1 MFNFTR
7 ENTGKIAK
15 WWRSVDKQILFLFTF
30 LFFLGSF
37 FSFSSTSSVVA
48 EKMNKETYF
57 FFIKHLVFVSIS
69 LIVLFGISVQEKNK
83 IIKFLLP
90 IFIVSILFLFLVPI
104 IGVEVKGSKR
114 WLDLII
120 FPRFQPIELV
130 KPLFIL
136 FAAKIII
143 SNNDTKIYIRYLF
156 SFIILAIIII
166 LLIGQPDIG
175 QVLLLTSSWIIML
188 FASGFNMIIL
198 IILGLVGLS
207 SIMLLLYFFPTKF
220 GYASLRIKTFFDPKS
235 GDNFQSQKAL
245 DAIKQGGLTGQG
257 MGEGVLKDKV
267 PEAHTD
273 YIIAVISEEFGS
285 LFVLFII
292 ILFLFISYKVLNR
305 IFFEKD
311 EFVKLALIGLISLL
325 IIQTLIHVGVNI
337 RLFPTT
343 GMTLPFLSYGGSSLI
358 GSSIIAG
365 VILNFTKKEFV
376 GYFESE

>member
-235 GDNFQSQKAL
+235 GDNFQ
-245 DAIKQGGLTGQG
+245 
-257 MGEGVLKDKV
+257 
-267 PEAHTD
+267 
-273 YIIAVISEEFGS
+273 
-285 LFVLFII
+285 
-292 ILFLFISYKVLNR
+292 
-305 IFFEKD
+305 
-311 EFVKLALIGLISLL
+311 
-325 IIQTLIHVGVNI
+325 
-337 RLFPTT
+337 
-343 GMTLPFLSYGGSSLI
+343 
-358 GSSIIAG
+358 
-365 VILNFTKKEFV
+365 
-376 GYFESE
+376 

>member
-273 YIIAVISEEFGS
+273 YIIAVISEEFGA